1 MNDYCFYYLVGVVAG
16 LIVGVVNT
24 WYMIVAYYSNAA
36 AGAVQTAE
44 IKSRQQD
51 REIDNL
57 QDRLEHALDYI
68 AKLKER
74 TGYDGRDVDELDN

>member
-36 AGAVQTAE
+36 DGAVQTAE

-51 REIDNL
+51 REIENL